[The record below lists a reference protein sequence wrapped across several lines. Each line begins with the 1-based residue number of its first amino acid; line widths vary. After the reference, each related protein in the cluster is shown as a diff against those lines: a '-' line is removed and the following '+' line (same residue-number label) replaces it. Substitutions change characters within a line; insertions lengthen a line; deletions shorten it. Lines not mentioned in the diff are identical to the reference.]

1 MRLTCD
7 SPSGS
12 ANSSKLAWPAGQRP
26 NSAVNR
32 SAMKSRSDVYKPC
45 AHGNQSGIQ
54 VWGGGFCWF
63 NPGTSLQFRGCFWRV
78 GRIVIDDPLPI
89 AARLCQPV
97 DRLPRPT
104 GNCSARLSLRGVEQ
118 ERRHHSVSDVL
129 AGRQAVVARHGDVKG
144 RACRWSVADMDPRLH
159 RPGYREIN
167 GVVVVDSGGLTR
179 HRNGPIHATHRGL
192 VCVMGNR
199 HNGR

>member
-1 MRLTCD
+1 VRLTCD

-104 GNCSARLSLRGVEQ
+104 GNCSARLSCV
-118 ERRHHSVSDVL
+118 VSSRSEDITQYLTSWLV
-129 AGRQAVVARHGDVKG
+129 D
-144 RACRWSVADMDPRLH
+144 
-159 RPGYREIN
+159 RPLSH
-167 GVVVVDSGGLTR
+167 VTVT
-179 HRNGPIHATHRGL
+179 
-192 VCVMGNR
+192 
-199 HNGR
+199 